1 MQSTLNWTLRESC
14 VYGMLTA
21 IRITSHG
28 YERLEWTKRISFVLV
43 VHGNWKVERKHPIFM
58 QINLGVWKLE
68 NVEDCWAKKR
78 LLIWTRW
85 LATPRLKNSFL
96 MFVLLRFLN
105 GFGLCPR
112 WLHMLWYVVKN
123 SLLPNMSSVFLP
135 VILYVCMRSP
145 RNLLIF
151 VVVGLRHRR
160 KCLALHCV
168 SKNRRNDYS
177 DIKPEA
183 EVTSRVLVRV
193 RSRLD
198 CADDRDLG

>member
-1 MQSTLNWTLRESC
+1 
-14 VYGMLTA
+14 MLKIVEPRNVCLDVLHLSGFLSKQFSFTVSNY
-21 IRITSHG
+21 IT
-28 YERLEWTKRISFVLV
+28 V
-43 VHGNWKVERKHPIFM
+43 
-58 QINLGVWKLE
+58 
-68 NVEDCWAKKR
+68 

-135 VILYVCMRSP
+135 VMLYVCIRSP